1 MGLMPRTITKKSAST
16 TPAAP
21 TEEIVTAPAA
31 VDAVAVQYDEQA
43 GTATFELESGLTV
56 VLKEPKAKD
65 FIYLSSKLETV
76 ESWQRSPTMA
86 AYILAHFMIESI
98 TGYEKL
104 PSFDEFLDLLADDDL
119 ERVGA
124 AFTCFPNI
132 AGRMA
137 KIFAAG
143 NRTGAVV

>member
-1 MGLMPRTITKKSAST
+1 MARTVTKKSAST
-16 TPAAP
+16 PPAEP
-21 TEEIVTAPAA
+21 TEEIVTAPA

-43 GTATFELESGLTV
+43 GTATFHLESGLTV

-137 KIFAAG
+137 KIFTQG
-143 NRTGAVV
+143 NRTGAGI

>member
-1 MGLMPRTITKKSAST
+1 
-16 TPAAP
+16 
-21 TEEIVTAPAA
+21 
-31 VDAVAVQYDEQA
+31 
-43 GTATFELESGLTV
+43 
-56 VLKEPKAKD
+56 
-65 FIYLSSKLETV
+65 
-76 ESWQRSPTMA
+76 MA

-98 TGYEKL
+98 TGYETL

-132 AGRMA
+132 GTRMA

-143 NRTGAVV
+143 NRAGTGI